1 MKLEKEN
8 VRSEKYYSVGYS
20 SILNKYML
28 SEVITWIAWYERYY
42 EISEEEYNS
51 FGSDELDALAE
62 QLHEQGLES
71 DRFLFSVKNEENTAE
86 QLLLRE
92 KANGNWY

>member
-1 MKLEKEN
+1 MKLENEK

-51 FGSDELDALAE
+51 FGSDELDIRI
-62 QLHEQGLES
+62 GV
-71 DRFLFSVKNEENTAE
+71 VK
-86 QLLLRE
+86 LLCR
-92 KANGNWY
+92 GD